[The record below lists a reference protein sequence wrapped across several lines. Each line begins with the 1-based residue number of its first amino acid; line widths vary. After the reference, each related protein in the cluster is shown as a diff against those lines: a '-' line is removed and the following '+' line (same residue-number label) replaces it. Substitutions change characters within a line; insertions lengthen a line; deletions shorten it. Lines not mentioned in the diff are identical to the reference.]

1 MSYQMVLAPIFVQ
14 VLLTLIVLFTLAGRR
29 YFAVKRK
36 ELTGPVALRE
46 ANWPP
51 RVRQAEFNYQNQF
64 ELPVLF
70 YLLAVLSII
79 TRHADL
85 FFVLMAWVFVALRV
99 LHAIVHLTHNKL
111 GFRSS
116 FFIASA
122 IVLTVMWVVF
132 IVRIMAALP

>member
-1 MSYQMVLAPIFVQ
+1 MSIQMILAPVFVQ
-14 VLLTLIVLFTLAGRR
+14 VLLTLGVLFTLAGRR
-29 YFAVKRK
+29 YFAVKRN

-70 YLLAVLSII
+70 YLLAVLAII
-79 TRHADL
+79 TRHADQ

-99 LHAIVHLTHNKL
+99 LHAIVHLTRNKL
-111 GFRSS
+111 AFRGGF
-116 FFIASA
+116 FVAGA
-122 IVLTVMWVVF
+122 TVLTIMWIVF
-132 IVRIMAALP
+132 IVRIMLALP

>member
-1 MSYQMVLAPIFVQ
+1 MSYQMILAPVFVQ

-29 YFAVKRK
+29 YGAVKGK
-36 ELTGPVALRE
+36 QLTGPVGLRE

-51 RVRQAEFNYQNQF
+51 RARQAEFNYQNQF

-99 LHAIVHLTHNKL
+99 IHAIVHLTNNKL
-111 GFRSS
+111 AFRGG

-132 IVRIMAALP
+132 IVRIMAALS